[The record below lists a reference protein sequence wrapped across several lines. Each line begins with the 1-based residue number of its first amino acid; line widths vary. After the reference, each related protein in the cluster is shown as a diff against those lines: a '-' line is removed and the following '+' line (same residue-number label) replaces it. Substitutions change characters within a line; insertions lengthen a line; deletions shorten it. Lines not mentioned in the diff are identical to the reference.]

1 MATSKKKP
9 AKVHKKKPTRTKP
22 TARATATAKKAR
34 ATAASAARKGLK
46 KAPAKRT
53 RPKKRPSPKPTVAQ
67 PRTINAKGTRVL
79 VGGVKSPLVLEDTGP
94 KPTKSDLAAFE
105 AHLGLELPADYR
117 AFLSK
122 YNGGDPV
129 VGDVRGRDDDPTIA
143 YQHGDSVNSF
153 LKVPVKGKSMG
164 SDALLRASTTR
175 VPALPADTL
184 AIAEDA
190 GGNAFVLALGA
201 RRGEI
206 RFVDH
211 ESSEP
216 FEKQRVMAES
226 FSDLLQRFRSVEE
239 QKRLDELEGS
249 AEREGI
255 RSGPLP
261 TDVASQCDLLEAKHP
276 NIRAAVRS
284 ACLAI
289 FDAKGFFAVHDD
301 PLSHALLDLVL
312 WMALSTSYPDG
323 LSLVDFQSRLLVRA
337 WGARPPATLGFQG
350 YAPAFIASWWNRRAQ
365 EGALVLADD
374 RGRLSPDASTAI
386 AAKVDQ
392 LA

>member
-1 MATSKKKP
+1 MA
-9 AKVHKKKPTRTKP
+9 R
-22 TARATATAKKAR
+22 
-34 ATAASAARKGLK
+34 
-46 KAPAKRT
+46 
-53 RPKKRPSPKPTVAQ
+53 
-67 PRTINAKGTRVL
+67 GTRVI
-79 VGGVKSPLVLEDTGP
+79 VGGAKTPVVLEDPGP

-105 AHLGLELPADYR
+105 AHLGFELPEDYR
-117 AFLSK
+117 AFLAK

-129 VGDVRGRDDDPTIA
+129 VGVVRGRDDDPTVA

-153 LKVPVKGKSMG
+153 LKVPVKGKSIG
-164 SDALLRASTTR
+164 SDSLLRASTAR

-184 AIAEDA
+184 VIAEDA
-190 GGNAFVLALGA
+190 GGNAFVLALGT